1 MTKPEKISM
10 GIGIAAGVA
19 AGVLPSVIR
28 AVSADKEKEP
38 CERPGK
44 LTFENGVFRDAQGNE
59 TALKILF
66 MRNYSLKKEQREAL
80 GNRFGGY
87 GASQVDAAYSKSA
100 LTAQDIAFIRSLGFN
115 CVGISF
121 SHSFIYPNGKIGK
134 KIDFSAVDSIV
145 EECCKNGLYV
155 ALNLT
160 DSSLYSKKPSE
171 KKLGTVWA
179 QLAAHFKDDAAVVLY
194 DTSSPYL
201 SEKDE
206 KAAYKAIRKADKFT
220 AVISKTARAKEPYY
234 SNAVDSAPVFDEIRP
249 VTRDLKAAYESGKSV
264 IFETFKSEYVAL
276 FTLAPNDIDHSV
288 DDYKTLL
295 AKYAQINNGIMKDE
309 ALADEIKAIFNP
321 ADEPEEKK
329 EKEKKFRIEAGFRS
343 GKNLTKITI

>member
-1 MTKPEKISM
+1 M

-44 LTFENGVFRDAQGNE
+44 LTFENGVFKDAQGNE

-66 MRNYSLKKEQREAL
+66 MRNFSLKKEPREAL
-80 GNRFGGY
+80 GSRFGGY

-121 SHSFIYPNGKIGK
+121 SHSLIYPNGKIGK

-220 AVISKTARAKEPYY
+220 AVIS
-234 SNAVDSAPVFDEIRP
+234 NAVDSAPVFDETRP

-321 ADEPEEKK
+321 ADEAEEKK